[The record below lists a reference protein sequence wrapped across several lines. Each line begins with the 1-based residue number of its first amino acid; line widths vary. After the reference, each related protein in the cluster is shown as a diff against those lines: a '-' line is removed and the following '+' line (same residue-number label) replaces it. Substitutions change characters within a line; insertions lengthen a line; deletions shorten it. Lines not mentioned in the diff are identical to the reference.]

1 MGKVLRCPLAYRSD
15 GACAGT
21 HAPRAPKRRVSPGF
35 AVPRRFSAY
44 LGGKT
49 PGYAVPRQEMAGI
62 RRRPCAAY
70 LGLGQCTLFVFAV
83 RRRKIGWC
91 ELQTMQGRRGSTA
104 KLVLACAGADGVGK
118 KHEARRAF
126 PRPHS
131 STDTPGAETS
141 FLHVRRGTWSA

>member
-49 PGYAVPRQEMAGI
+49 PGYAVPRHENAGI

-70 LGLGQCTLFVFAV
+70 LGLGQCTLFVFCGAPKKNWMV
-83 RRRKIGWC
+83 RVADHARKAR
-91 ELQTMQGRRGSTA
+91 LNSQ
-104 KLVLACAGADGVGK
+104 AGACLCW
-118 KHEARRAF
+118 R
-126 PRPHS
+126 
-131 STDTPGAETS
+131 
-141 FLHVRRGTWSA
+141 